1 MRAARSATA
10 HKIEKQYFKKH
21 FDESTAPAP
30 SSVELDYMRREDN
43 ISDTSNLSIN
53 SHHSLGS
60 RYEEKNTPGGQY
72 PRIEDKFLSPVHDIM
87 GDALRKE
94 KHVLEKQLGNLAA
107 AMERKEAEQERTE
120 ARLRRIFSELETLKR
135 TTNAEK
141 IQSVGNHER
150 AIILLREQH
159 LKEMA
164 GMTSSLSLHSPANNS
179 SERRSGDQNGGNGDA
194 NRRLLLQLNVMRT
207 EQRRLEEQ
215 FSEERGIIQAES
227 STRIVAQERTL
238 KVTY

>member
-1 MRAARSATA
+1 
-10 HKIEKQYFKKH
+10 
-21 FDESTAPAP
+21 
-30 SSVELDYMRREDN
+30 MRREDN
-43 ISDTSNLSIN
+43 INDTSNLSIN
-53 SHHSLGS
+53 SYQSVGS
-60 RYEEKNTPGGQY
+60 RYEEKRAPGDQY
-72 PRIEDKFLSPVHDIM
+72 PRIEEKHLPPVHDIM
-87 GDALRKE
+87 GNTLRKE
-94 KHVLEKQLGNLAA
+94 KEVLEKQLGNLTA

-141 IQSVGNHER
+141 IQSVGIHER

-164 GMTSSLSLHSPANNS
+164 GMTSSLSLQSSSNNL
-179 SERRSGDQNGGNGDA
+179 SERRTGDQIGGDA

-238 KVTY
+238 KV

>member
-10 HKIEKQYFKKH
+10 HKVEKQYFKKH
-21 FDESTAPAP
+21 FDESNAPAP

-43 ISDTSNLSIN
+43 INDTSNLSIN
-53 SHHSLGS
+53 SYQSVGS
-60 RYEEKNTPGGQY
+60 RYEEKRAPGDQY
-72 PRIEDKFLSPVHDIM
+72 PRIEEKLLPPVHDIM
-87 GDALRKE
+87 GNTLRKE
-94 KHVLEKQLGNLAA
+94 KEVLEKQLGNLTA

-141 IQSVGNHER
+141 IQSVGIHER

-164 GMTSSLSLHSPANNS
+164 GMTSSLSLQSSSNNL
-179 SERRSGDQNGGNGDA
+179 SERRNGDQIGGDA

-238 KVTY
+238 KV